1 MTEDERQ
8 DELVLAAKRAVVQF
22 FMPKRDYVD
31 LCAKYGEEV
40 VLNAFYGTI
49 DMYAGQ
55 EAMRQ
60 AMKDAKRMKML
71 ARVRL
76 LGPGLP

>member
-60 AMKDAKRMKML
+60 AMKDAKRMKTL